1 MLSMVN
7 EKSLV
12 YVYIHI
18 LYMFM
23 DQYIITFL
31 EEKHEEIYL
40 SFINALQFCFYHRS
54 IQIFWY
60 SDDVLY
66 INLAVYR

>member
-1 MLSMVN
+1 
-7 EKSLV
+7 
-12 YVYIHI
+12 
-18 LYMFM
+18 MFM